1 MLTATGVRYGFGQ
14 NVWDLD
20 LSTIL
25 AEVSKAVRT
34 LFICQCLHAV
44 SLTLVKLSIISTYW
58 RIFQTSSVRWTL
70 GILGAAITGVSIA
83 TIFGTLFQCEPV
95 AGAWDFLLPA
105 KCISIRELYYFST
118 AFSVFTDVALCV
130 LPLPFFWTLKVSRRE
145 KIIVSCLFG
154 LGLFA
159 AAASVARITVLGE
172 LNDVNVTMRA
182 IPALNWSIAEVFTG
196 IAVACVPCL
205 KPVFVR
211 FVPGKLFTA
220 FKTSTSTVD
229 ELPKI
234 SRQESQALAHLS
246 VSGSGLWRGRGAS
259 WYQRPLK
266 SSPSWW
272 GEQRTVSQQ

>member
-1 MLTATGVRYGFGQ
+1 MLTNPGVRYGFGR

-25 AEVSKAVRT
+25 GEISKAVKT
-34 LFICQCLHAV
+34 LFICQCLHAA

-58 RIFQTSSVRWTL
+58 RIFPTKSVRWTL
-70 GILGAAITGVSIA
+70 AILAAAITGVAIA
-83 TIFGTLFQCEPV
+83 VILGTLFQCDPV

-105 KCISIRELYYFST
+105 QCISIRELYYFST

-172 LNDVNVTMRA
+172 LNNVNVTMRA
-182 IPALNWSIAEVFTG
+182 IPALNWSVAEVFTG

-211 FVPGKLFTA
+211 LMPGKLFPA
-220 FKTSTSTVD
+220 SKTTVSTVD
-229 ELPKI
+229 DLPKI

-259 WYQRPLK
+259 WYQRPMLK
-266 SSPSWW
+266 SSSSWRR
-272 GEQRTVSQQ
+272 GSKDGV